1 MINSEIR
8 AAKKGNLSGKPLID
22 DPMESIVEAHVSM
35 LEWHMQ
41 SRKFRMTAVQLEL
54 LQHKS
59 IEVLES
65 FKSTFPEKTVLPMAG
80 NSKRLTAFCTRCV
93 SLFSSAGQGI
103 SALKARSTVT

>member
-8 AAKKGNLSGKPLID
+8 AAKKSFLHGKPIID

-41 SRKFRMTAVQLEL
+41 SRKFGMTAVQLEL
-54 LQHKS
+54 LQQKS

-65 FKSTFPEKTVLPMAG
+65 FKSTFKKTVLPMAG
-80 NSKRLTAFCTRCV
+80 NSKRPIAFYTRCV
-93 SLFSSAGQGI
+93 S
-103 SALKARSTVT
+103 